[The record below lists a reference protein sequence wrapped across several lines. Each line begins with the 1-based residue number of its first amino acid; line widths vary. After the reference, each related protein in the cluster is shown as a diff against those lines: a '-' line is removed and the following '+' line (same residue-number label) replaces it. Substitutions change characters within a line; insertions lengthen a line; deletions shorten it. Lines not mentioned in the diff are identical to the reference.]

1 MTNPNNKKS
10 HIIVAGKG
18 GGSAEGAVKYNEAQV
33 LTSEEQAQARENIGV
48 PTEWWGTQA
57 EYDLIDPKDPNTV
70 YHIEGIDVAWTDIQ
84 NKPTFATVATSGDYT
99 DLSNTP
105 TIPTNTSDL
114 NNNSGFITINDV
126 PAQVNADWNANSG
139 VAQILNKPTIP
150 VVPPYTTEE
159 LTFTLSDNTTVTLNF
174 YVQPVL
180 DYFYIEDESGSDN
193 TLTIHQA
200 DGQLAPVFEVFKSTD
215 QVSWTS
221 MGTTGL
227 TDISAT
233 VPANG
238 KLYLK
243 ATTTGWGD
251 NNGHRNEINA
261 SGQFNVGGNIM
272 SLLVG
277 DNYEGATLDTNYKQQ
292 FFYMF
297 ASSNV
302 VDASALELPSNVT
315 EGCYQGMFQECTSL
329 ATAPVLPATTLDM
342 NCYRS
347 MFQGCTSLTA
357 VPALPATTL
366 GEGCYANMFYYC
378 PGLTTIP
385 TNLLPAM
392 YIPNTAYAEMFSG
405 CYGLTNICALPA
417 TTVNSWCY
425 YAMFYGCSSIAS
437 GQSIVLPATSIWYN
451 TYTDM
456 FNGCTGLSSVTVYA
470 DGDITNCTT
479 NWLSGV
485 AASGDFYNL
494 GSATYTMDSADGV
507 PQGWTYHTSL

>member
-1 MTNPNNKKS
+1 MNDKKS
-10 HIIVAGKG
+10 FLLIGNG
-18 GGSAEGAVKYNEAQV
+18 GGGHASSVDWDDIQNKPTLYNE
-33 LTSEEQAQARENIGV
+33 
-48 PTEWWGTQA
+48 WFGTQA
-57 EYDLIDPKDPNTV
+57 EYDLIDPKDPDTI
-70 YHIEGIDVAWTDIQ
+70 YHIEGSGTVDWDDVT
-84 NKPTFATVATSGDYT
+84 NKPTFASVATSGDYT

-114 NNNSGFITINDV
+114 NNNSGYITINDV

-302 VDASALELPSNVT
+302 ADASALELPSNVT

-417 TTVNSWCY
+417 TTINSWCY
-425 YAMFYGCSSIAS
+425 FNMFNDCYSMSS
-437 GQSIVLPATSIWYN
+437 GQSIVLPATTLGY
-451 TYTDM
+451 YCYAGM
-456 FNGCTGLSSVTVYA
+456 FSQCPLSSVTVYA
-470 DGDITNCTT
+470 DGDITDCT
-479 NWLSGV
+479 NGWLNLQP
-485 AASGDFYNL
+485 ATGDFYNL
-494 GSATYTMDSADGV
+494 GTAVYTMDSADGV